1 MSCHVMLWAVCVCWL
16 PIFPLVLVSRLPSS
30 FMCVSPGS
38 LVRGGVR
45 GVFSS
50 ASGFTGFLNRS
61 LAQLSFD
68 DRIISRQAKESRQK
82 PKHAVHG
89 LGMGLSE
96 ISKGVVKG
104 VTGA

>member
-1 MSCHVMLWAVCVCWL
+1 M
-16 PIFPLVLVSRLPSS
+16 
-30 FMCVSPGS
+30 
-38 LVRGGVR
+38 
-45 GVFSS
+45 FSS
-50 ASGFTGFLNRS
+50 ASGFTGFLNRT

-96 ISKGVVKG
+96 ITKGVVKG
-104 VTGA
+104 VTGMHTA